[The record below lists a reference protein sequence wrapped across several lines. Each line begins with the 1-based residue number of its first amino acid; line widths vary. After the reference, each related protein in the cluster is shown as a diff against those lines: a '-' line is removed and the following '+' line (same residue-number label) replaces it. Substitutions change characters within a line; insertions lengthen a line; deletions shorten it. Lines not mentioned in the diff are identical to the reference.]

1 MAEKKTTR
9 KVLSD
14 RALELVMLN
23 VLGGLVCGMQDAL
36 EPVDKIKDEGAVRQG
51 NSSPTEAA
59 AEHSDHK
66 LNS

>member
-23 VLGGLVCGMQDAL
+23 VLGRLGSTMPAATTADDARGEL
-36 EPVDKIKDEGAVRQG
+36 GAGSATSDPEAEPADQ
-51 NSSPTEAA
+51 
-59 AEHSDHK
+59 K